1 MRYGNVAS
9 SSVGAIQCQL
19 LVLENQ
25 GGAALFGEPALV
37 LPDLMRVTADWRG
50 EINILAADQL
60 MGSPRLY
67 ATFLLWLLSE
77 LFEELPEV
85 GNPDKPILVFFFDEA
100 HLLFED
106 APKALV
112 NKVEKVARLI
122 RSKGVGVY
130 FITQNPA
137 DVPDY
142 ILGQLGYRFQ
152 HSLRAFTA
160 KDRKE
165 LRLAAETYREIPR
178 FDTEETIREV
188 GVGEPLP
195 PSCRKKVF
203 RGLLSAL

>member
-1 MRYGNVAS
+1 
-9 SSVGAIQCQL
+9 
-19 LVLENQ
+19 
-25 GGAALFGEPALV
+25 
-37 LPDLMRVTADWRG
+37 
-50 EINILAADQL
+50 
-60 MGSPRLY
+60 
-67 ATFLLWLLSE
+67 
-77 LFEELPEV
+77 
-85 GNPDKPILVFFFDEA
+85 
-100 HLLFED
+100 LLFED

-142 ILGQLGYRFQ
+142 ILGQLRYRFQ

-165 LRLAAETYREIPR
+165 LRLAAETYRENPR

>member
-1 MRYGNVAS
+1 M
-9 SSVGAIQCQL
+9 
-19 LVLENQ
+19 
-25 GGAALFGEPALV
+25 
-37 LPDLMRVTADWRG
+37 
-50 EINILAADQL
+50 
-60 MGSPRLY
+60 
-67 ATFLLWLLSE
+67 
-77 LFEELPEV
+77 
-85 GNPDKPILVFFFDEA
+85 
-100 HLLFED
+100 LFED

-165 LRLAAETYREIPR
+165 LRLAAETYRENPR
-178 FDTEETIREV
+178 FDTEEAIRKV

-203 RGLLSAL
+203 RGLLRAL